1 MAVYKRSYKPYT
13 GPLTVLRRRWLVITR
28 FSLATAFSSRISI
41 VMFVLCF
48 VPPLV
53 GALMIYVANND
64 LVQTAMK
71 LNAGFA
77 SKLVTNG
84 FFIVFLEI
92 QAWLALFLTAWIG
105 PATIAPD
112 LSNNALPL
120 FLSRPLSRAEY
131 IGGKLLV
138 LAGVLSTITWFPL
151 LVMFFLQSQLSK
163 GPWFREHLYMVPGIF
178 FGCWLWIA
186 VLSLVALAVSSWV
199 RWRIIATGATIAL
212 LMVPA
217 GFGGVITGVLRTK
230 WGFLLNVPYLMTMI
244 WTDLLH
250 VDLVGPVV
258 NGRTSEAIPIPVAWA
273 TMLAVAIICLFVLTR
288 RIQARQVVRG

>member
-1 MAVYKRSYKPYT
+1 MAVYKRSYRPYI
-13 GPLTVLRRRWLVITR
+13 GRLTELSRRWLVVTR
-28 FSLATAFSSRISI
+28 FSLGTAFSSRISI
-41 VMFVLCF
+41 VLFVLCF
-48 VPPLV
+48 VPSIV
-53 GALMIYVANND
+53 GAIMIYVASND
-64 LVQTAMK
+64 VVQTAMK

-77 SKLVTNG
+77 SKLISDS
-84 FFIVFLEI
+84 FFLVFLEI
-92 QAWLALFLTAWIG
+92 QAWLAFFLTAWIA

-112 LSNNALPL
+112 LANNALPL

-138 LAGVLSTITWFPL
+138 LAGTLSTVTWVPL
-151 LVMFFLQSQLSK
+151 SILFLLQSQLSK
-163 GPWFREHLYMVPGIF
+163 EHWFTEHWYVLSGIF
-178 FGCWLWIA
+178 FGSLLWIA
-186 VLSLVALAVSSWV
+186 VLSLVGLAVSSWV
-199 RWRIIATGATIAL
+199 RWRIIASGATIAI

-250 VDLVGPVV
+250 VNLVGPVV
-258 NGRTSEAIPIPVAWA
+258 NGRASEAIPIPAAWV
-273 TMLAVAIICLFVLTR
+273 TMLAAAVLCLFVLTR

>member
-1 MAVYKRSYKPYT
+1 MAVYKRSYKPYV
-13 GPLTVLRRRWLVITR
+13 GPLTSLRRRWLAVTR
-28 FSLATAFSSRISI
+28 FSLATAFSTRIS
-41 VMFVLCF
+41 VVLFVLCF

-64 LVQTAMK
+64 LVQAAMK

-77 SKLVTNG
+77 SKLITNG
-84 FFIVFLEI
+84 FFVVFLEI

-131 IGGKLLV
+131 IGGKMLV
-138 LAGVLSTITWFPL
+138 LAGVLSAVTWLPL
-151 LVMFFLQSQLSK
+151 LIMFFLQSQLAK
-163 GPWFREHLYMVPGIF
+163 GPWLTEHWYMVPGIF

-186 VLSLVALAVSSWV
+186 VLSLEALAVSSWV
-199 RWRIIATGATIAL
+199 RWRIVATGATIAL
-212 LMVPA
+212 VMVPA
-217 GFGGVITGVLRTK
+217 GFGGVITGVFRTK

-244 WTDLLH
+244 WTDLLR

-258 NGRTSEAIPIPVAWA
+258 NGRTSEVIPIPIAWF
-273 TMLAVAIICLFVLTR
+273 TMLAAAALCLFVLVR